1 MAFNNKTFRKNGEL
15 SKTAFVDAIAK
26 INNAESVT
34 GVKYNSIDVVNGII
48 CGIRES
54 TNEPFSIS
62 ADALYNAYCELDIFN
77 TTALKPYVNRVQSPA
92 MAILIAS
99 KLVTPI
105 EAETTAKNPKV
116 VTTQAKTSMST
127 QTPSGKKRIRGVN
140 CPFCHNY
147 VSIPK
152 EQDQFEN
159 VTCPYCSNLV
169 QNPNYAEKRYFG
181 IKKSVLLFIIG
192 VIFFALFF
200 AYINNREDVYI
211 ENGELQPAAKVE
223 AITMIKRNLKNPS
236 SYSGHGWTQGNWDPT
251 SDTERYF
258 LLHYFTVTNEY
269 GQKEDQSATVI
280 FDKDGHV
287 TRVVISR

>member
-15 SKTAFVDAIAK
+15 SKTEFVDAITK

-54 TNEPFSIS
+54 TNEPFSIN

-99 KLVTPI
+99 KLISPIETETKGISQKTVTPQSKI
-105 EAETTAKNPKV
+105 NA
-116 VTTQAKTSMST
+116 ST
-127 QTPSGKKRIRGVN
+127 HNPSGKKRKRGTN

-147 VSIPK
+147 VSIPQ
-152 EQDQFEN
+152 EQDQFAD
-159 VTCPYCSNLV
+159 VTCPYCGNLV
-169 QNPNYAEKRYFG
+169 HNPNYAEKRFFG
-181 IKKSVLLFIIG
+181 IKKSVLLFIVGII
-192 VIFFALFF
+192 VCALFF
-200 AYINNREDVYI
+200 GYINNRADTYI

-223 AITMIKRNLKNPS
+223 AITMIKRQLKNPS
-236 SYSGHGWTQGNWDPT
+236 SYSGHGWTQGNWDTT
-251 SDTERYF
+251 SDKERYF

-287 TRVVISR
+287 TRVIITR